1 MKIGSNTTPDAVSST
16 STGRTE
22 SNTSTTRTPG
32 KTGSLDGGVDAS
44 AKVTLSNVAGNLLTS
59 SDGSF
64 DAEKVDRIKK
74 AIDNGTYKVNA
85 DAIADKLINN
95 AQELLTRR

>member
-1 MKIGSNTTPDAVSST
+1 MKIGNTTPDAVSST

-22 SNTSTTRTPG
+22 NTQTTRTPG
-32 KTGSLDGGVDAS
+32 KTDSLDGGVDAS

-59 SDGSF
+59 TDGSF
-64 DAEKVDRIKK
+64 DAEKVNRIKQ

-85 DAIADKLINN
+85 EAIADKLISN